1 MSANRSVSEWVWKGF
16 TILLSVIIVP
26 CFIWVWDA
34 DRRVAALEYQVESV
48 HTDVTKI
55 LAYMEVD
62 DSEEL
67 AEIKL
72 SLELMKRDIQ
82 KNKSEAKAIK
92 KNYKRK

>member
-1 MSANRSVSEWVWKGF
+1 MSANKSISEWIWKGF
-16 TILLSVIIVP
+16 TVLLSVIVIP

-34 DRRVAALEYQVESV
+34 DRRVAALEYQAESV
-48 HTDVTKI
+48 NTNVTKI
-55 LAYMEVD
+55 LTYIEAD
-62 DSEEL
+62 DSSEL

-82 KNKSEAKAIK
+82 KIKGEVKTIK